1 LFRFIY
7 RKLNDLLY
15 SVPGR
20 HPSGGHTLNQTS
32 TAGYSGKRI
41 TIGCPHCQSV
51 LKVRS
56 SRGVGPI
63 VRQMIFACQNDSCC
77 ATFGADLTLTHV
89 ISAGAQP
96 NPAVEMRTTPPRR
109 RPANDDMPPCVEV
122 PGAIIRSPA
131 NDDNLVALESIVTEP
146 VGSSI

>member
-1 LFRFIY
+1 MT
-7 RKLNDLLY
+7 
-15 SVPGR
+15 GR

-32 TAGYSGKRI
+32 NAAYSGKRI

-56 SRGVGPI
+56 SRQTDPI
-63 VRQMIFACQNDSCC
+63 VRQVTLACQNDNCC

-96 NPAVEMRTTPPRR
+96 NPAVLLRTTPPRR
-109 RPANDDMPPCVEV
+109 RPANDDMPPCGDA
-122 PGAIIRSPA
+122 PGSVDHPPA
-131 NDDNLVALESIVTEP
+131 NDDGALPTSDAVS
-146 VGSSI
+146 GSPLS